1 MEKSQIDIF
10 WVMICSGLVLLMQLG
25 FLALESGLTRN
36 KNNINV
42 ALKNL
47 SDFGISFFI
56 FWAFGF
62 AFAFGIPLFNESV
75 RAHTELFLFFS
86 EQTTLVAFFIFQTL
100 FCNTTATI
108 VSGAVAERMKFKS
121 FLIFV
126 ALMALIFYPFVVNL
140 TWSGSWVG
148 EKWGWLAQKG
158 FLDFA
163 GSTVVH
169 STGGWVALAL
179 VLVIGPRLNRFDT
192 EGNPRE
198 IHGSNFPFAIL
209 GVFALWVGWIGF
221 NGGSTMGITNAIG
234 PIILNTLLGGTFGLL
249 WGLVI
254 SSILNWGVPS
264 GNHLINCCLG
274 GLVSVTAGA
283 NIFNSDSIF
292 FIGGIAAFVVIIFEK
307 ILLKLKIDDAVGA
320 IPVHLGGGIWG
331 TLAVAIF
338 SDPVIKGNSLGVLDQ
353 FNIQLLGVIVSGLPV
368 FIGTYLIARLIN
380 HFYPLR
386 VKKEDEIIGLNL
398 SEHKAQNELFEM
410 LLFMKA
416 QSLQRDY
423 KVKAPEDPFTTVGLI
438 GYAYNEVARSMMNYK
453 EELEQAKKI
462 LEDKNK
468 KLREYDYVVAHDLKS
483 PIAAIKTNLELIKKS
498 RDKGE
503 DEKAGAYLKN
513 MRELTKESLGIIDQF
528 LNFTI
533 SGDIG
538 LHTVSLVGIIERV
551 EKKFEE
557 ELKKVEGSFSFD
569 IQEEHVLGDEILL
582 EQVISN
588 IISNSIKYSAF
599 PERKLIIKILSY
611 SDNEKVSILL
621 EDNGIG
627 LHEDELPHLFEKGW
641 RSPSSQN
648 FEGRGIGLYTVK
660 NVIENM
666 RGGLRCES
674 IKNQYTKMIITLPK
688 TQES

>member
-1 MEKSQIDIF
+1 MAKTQIDIF

-47 SDFGISFFI
+47 SDFSLSFFI
-56 FWAFGF
+56 FWSFGF
-62 AFAFGIPLFNESV
+62 AFAFGTPLFNEGV
-75 RAHTELFLFFS
+75 RPHTELFLFFS
-86 EQTTLVAFFIFQTL
+86 ENTSLVAFFIFQPL
-100 FCNTTATI
+100 FCNTAATI

-126 ALMALIFYPFVVNL
+126 SLMAFILYPFVVNL
-140 TWSGSWVG
+140 SWSGFWVG
-148 EKWGWLAQKG
+148 EKWGWLAKKG

-179 VLVIGPRLNRFDT
+179 VLVIGPRLNRFDRD
-192 EGNPRE
+192 GNPRE

-221 NGGSTMGITNAIG
+221 NGGSTMGLTSSIG

-249 WGLVI
+249 WGLLI
-254 SSILNWGVPS
+254 SSFLNWGVPS
-264 GNHLINCCLG
+264 GNQLINTCLG

-283 NIFNSDSIF
+283 NVFNSDSIF
-292 FIGGIAAFVVIIFEK
+292 FIGAIAAIIVISIEK
-307 ILLKLKIDDAVGA
+307 LLLKLQIDDAVGA

-331 TLAVAIF
+331 TIAVALF
-338 SDPVIKGNSLGVLDQ
+338 ADPVLKENSLSVLE
-353 FNIQLLGVIVSGLPV
+353 QLRVQALGIVVSGIPV
-368 FIGTYLIARLIN
+368 FITTFLIAKGIN
-380 HFYPLR
+380 YFYPMR

-423 KVKAPEDPFTTVGLI
+423 RVKAPEDPFTTVGLI
-438 GYAYNEVARSMMNYK
+438 GYAYNEVAQSMTNYK
-453 EELEQAKKI
+453 MELEQAKRV
-462 LEDKNK
+462 LEEKNK

-483 PIAAIKTNLELIKKS
+483 PIAAIKTNLELLEKNREQGEKS
-498 RDKGE
+498 DS
-503 DEKAGAYLKN
+503 YLKN

-538 LHTVSLVGIIERV
+538 LHTVSLKNIIERI
-551 EKKFEE
+551 EKKFQGNLR
-557 ELKKVEGSFSFD
+557 ELEGTFKFD
-569 IQEEHVLGDEILL
+569 LQENHVLTDEILL

-588 IISNSIKYSAF
+588 IVSNSIKYSAF
-599 PERKLIIKILSY
+599 PERKLIINISSHL
-611 SDNEKVSILL
+611 DEKKVTIVI

-641 RSPSSQN
+641 RSPSSAK
-648 FEGRGIGLYTVK
+648 FEGKGIGLYTVK
-660 NVIENM
+660 NVVENM
-666 RGGLRCES
+666 RGILKCES
-674 IKNQYTKMIITLPK
+674 VKNSYTKVIIILPRP
-688 TQES
+688 ENN

>member
-1 MEKSQIDIF
+1 MEKTKIDIF

-47 SDFGISFFI
+47 SDFGLSFFI
-56 FWAFGF
+56 FWSFGF
-62 AFAFGIPLFNESV
+62 AFAFGIPLFNEGV
-75 RAHTELFLFFS
+75 RPHTELFLFFS
-86 EQTTLVAFFIFQTL
+86 ENTTLVAFFIFQTL

-126 ALMALIFYPFVVNL
+126 SLIAFILYPYVVNL
-140 TWSGSWVG
+140 SWSGFWIG
-148 EKWGWLAQKG
+148 EKWGWLAKKG
-158 FLDFA
+158 FMDFA

-179 VLVIGPRLNRFDT
+179 VLVIGPRLNRFDR

-221 NGGSTMGITNAIG
+221 NGGSTMGLTSSIG

-249 WGLVI
+249 WGLLI
-254 SSILNWGVPS
+254 SSALNWGVPS

-283 NIFNSDSIF
+283 NVFNSDTIF
-292 FIGGIAAFVVIIFEK
+292 FVGGIAAFIVIIFEK
-307 ILLKLKIDDAVGA
+307 ILLKFQVDDAVGA
-320 IPVHLGGGIWG
+320 IPVHLGGGLWG
-331 TLAVAIF
+331 TIAIAF
-338 SDPVIKGNSLGVLDQ
+338 FADPVLKDNSLGVLEQ
-353 FNIQLLGVIVSGLPV
+353 LQVQLLGVLVSGLPV
-368 FIGTYLIARLIN
+368 FIFTYLTAKVIN
-380 HFYPLR
+380 YFYPLR
-386 VKKEDEIIGLNL
+386 VNKEDEIIGLNI

-416 QSLQRDY
+416 QSLQKDY
-423 KVKAPEDPFTTVGLI
+423 RAKAPEDPFTTVGLI
-438 GYAYNEVARSMMNYK
+438 GYAYNEVAQSMTNYK
-453 EELEQAKKI
+453 EELEQAKRV
-462 LEDKNK
+462 LEEKNK

-483 PIAAIKTNLELIKKS
+483 PIAAMKANLELLERNEKLGEKS
-498 RDKGE
+498 DS
-503 DEKAGAYLKN
+503 YLKN

-538 LHTVSLVGIIERV
+538 LHKVLLDNIIERI
-551 EKKFEE
+551 EKKFQEKIKKLDGV
-557 ELKKVEGSFSFD
+557 LKFD
-569 IQEEHVLGDEILL
+569 LQENSVLADEVLL
-582 EQVISN
+582 EQVLSN
-588 IISNSIKYSAF
+588 IVSNSIKYSAF
-599 PERKLIIKILSY
+599 PERNLSINISSY
-611 SDNEKVSILL
+611 SDEKKVKIVI

-627 LHEDELPHLFEKGW
+627 LDKDELPNLFEKGW
-641 RSPSSQN
+641 RSPSSDKV
-648 FEGRGIGLYTVK
+648 EGRGIGLYTVK

-666 RGGLRCES
+666 RGTLKCES
-674 IKNQYTKMIITLPK
+674 IKNNYTKMIITLPK
-688 TQES
+688 PEDV